1 MAFQALRKMK
11 GCAILKHNISAKHVF
26 TVFKTKTSQRVRKDL
41 DFSDILPVLYRTV
54 RIRLNSTMAVEDV
67 FDYEAACR
75 HLTNLHVTCKEK
87 EDGHQED
94 DGKWEE
100 ALIDLSKFVRIYPAM
115 WRQAHKTG
123 LLDKTQPPF
132 KRFLDLPDSPPKA
145 KRLKRQGKCVH
156 FCSTTYIFFLH
167 TYCLH

>member
-1 MAFQALRKMK
+1 
-11 GCAILKHNISAKHVF
+11 
-26 TVFKTKTSQRVRKDL
+26 
-41 DFSDILPVLYRTV
+41 
-54 RIRLNSTMAVEDV
+54 MAVEDV

-123 LLDKTQPPF
+123 LLDKAQPPF

-156 FCSTTYIFFLH
+156 FCSTTNILFFTYILF
-167 TYCLH
+167 TYTALKKVFEQIVKNEFICIRMHV

>member
-1 MAFQALRKMK
+1 
-11 GCAILKHNISAKHVF
+11 
-26 TVFKTKTSQRVRKDL
+26 
-41 DFSDILPVLYRTV
+41 
-54 RIRLNSTMAVEDV
+54 MAVEDV

-75 HLTNLHVTCKEK
+75 HLTNLHVTCKGQEA
-87 EDGHQED
+87 GHHED
-94 DGKWEE
+94 DGKWEA

-123 LLDKTQPPF
+123 LLDKAQPPF

-156 FCSTTYIFFLH
+156 FCITYILFTFKKCFSSESAA
-167 TYCLH
+167 TDDD